1 MLIIMKVL
9 QKTNRNRDNDQEK
22 ICQNPPPNEKE
33 TSKKI
38 TKRNKTTRMEKDIYI
53 RWQYTETRTGV

>member
-1 MLIIMKVL
+1 MKVL

-22 ICQNPPPNEKE
+22 ICTTVSQNPPPNEKE

-38 TKRNKTTRMEKDIYI
+38 TKRNKTHHQNAKGYIY
-53 RWQYTETRTGV
+53 

>member
-1 MLIIMKVL
+1 MKVL
-9 QKTNRNRDNDQEK
+9 QKTKRNRDNDQEK

-38 TKRNKTTRMEKDIYI
+38 TKRNKTTRM
-53 RWQYTETRTGV
+53 